1 MIYSRSLDDHL
12 IHLRLILDLL
22 ASHHFVAKM
31 SKCVFA
37 VDTIDYLGH
46 IISHKGV
53 QPDEDKI
60 QAILSWPTPRSLTTL
75 RGFLGLISFYR
86 RFVRHYATLAA
97 PLTDLLRS
105 TKFTLNAT
113 AEAAFSKLKE
123 QITTTPVLILP
134 NFSKLFV
141 VETDASA
148 VAIGAVLSQEG
159 PPLAFF
165 SKKMCNRMQS
175 SSVYV
180 REMYAITEAIKKWH
194 QYLIG
199 RHFHIYTDQKSLKNL
214 LVQTI
219 QTPEQQKWV
228 SKLQGFNFEFFYKPG
243 KANQVA
249 DALSRRT
256 SEESTLI
263 LAVSSP
269 IPVLLQQL
277 RDFYTTD
284 PTGQQLLQQHK
295 ESQNENQ
302 NFRV

>member
-1 MIYSRSLDDHL
+1 LIYSRNIHDHL
-12 IHLRLILDLL
+12 LHLRLILDLL
-22 ASHHFVAKM
+22 ASHHFVAKL

-46 IISHKGV
+46 VISNKGV
-53 QPDEDKI
+53 KPDNDKI

-75 RGFLGLISFYR
+75 RGFLGLTGFYR
-86 RFVRHYATLAA
+86 HFVRNYASLAA

-105 TKFTLNAT
+105 TRFTWNSE
-113 AEAAFSKLKE
+113 AEAAFTNLKKHM
-123 QITTTPVLILP
+123 TTTPVLTLP

-159 PPLAFF
+159 HPLAFF
-165 SKKMCNRMQS
+165 SKKLCNRMQS

-180 REMYAITEAIKKWH
+180 REMYAITEAVKKWR

-214 LVQTI
+214 MVQTI
-219 QTPEQQKWV
+219 QTPEQQKWA
-228 SKLQGFNFEFFYKPG
+228 SKLQGFSFEIFYKPG

-256 SEESTLI
+256 SEDTAL
-263 LAVSSP
+263 LLTVSSP
-269 IPVLLQQL
+269 VPEFLQQIQ
-277 RDFYTTD
+277 DFYATD
-284 PTGQQLLQQHK
+284 PVGQ
-295 ESQNENQ
+295 
-302 NFRV
+302 